1 MGRRA
6 REHVSISRFRD
17 ALFATLSDLRGEHR
31 EQGDERDDDG
41 QDNDEQGDHEQ
52 GDHEQDCGE
61 CLMKCRRPFRLA
73 LALVP
78 VAVIS
83 LGIAGAPAQSP
94 PPAPPAA
101 GTPAPASPAPA
112 SPAPSSPA
120 PSSSASTPSPAPSGN
135 PAPSSGQPANPPA
148 AAASPAPSTAPPT
161 PTQTADPFGE
171 EITLSPKMVVITKG
185 SANWDTAFDALL
197 ESLKTLTS
205 LLEKQG
211 ITPSGNSMIVYTSTD
226 DAGFTYLA
234 EIPVEQEPKNLTK
247 TMSMGKSPEGKALKF
262 VHRGSYENMDNTYE
276 AITNHLDDKKLEAK
290 DTFIE
295 EYITDP
301 LKTPEDKLVINVYV
315 PLK

>member
-1 MGRRA
+1 
-6 REHVSISRFRD
+6 
-17 ALFATLSDLRGEHR
+17 
-31 EQGDERDDDG
+31 
-41 QDNDEQGDHEQ
+41 
-52 GDHEQDCGE
+52 
-61 CLMKCRRPFRLA
+61 
-73 LALVP
+73 
-78 VAVIS
+78 
-83 LGIAGAPAQSP
+83 
-94 PPAPPAA
+94 
-101 GTPAPASPAPA
+101 
-112 SPAPSSPA
+112 
-120 PSSSASTPSPAPSGN
+120 
-135 PAPSSGQPANPPA
+135 
-148 AAASPAPSTAPPT
+148 
-161 PTQTADPFGE
+161 
-171 EITLSPKMVVITKG
+171 MVVITKG

>member
-1 MGRRA
+1 
-6 REHVSISRFRD
+6 
-17 ALFATLSDLRGEHR
+17 
-31 EQGDERDDDG
+31 
-41 QDNDEQGDHEQ
+41 
-52 GDHEQDCGE
+52 
-61 CLMKCRRPFRLA
+61 
-73 LALVP
+73 
-78 VAVIS
+78 
-83 LGIAGAPAQSP
+83 
-94 PPAPPAA
+94 
-101 GTPAPASPAPA
+101 
-112 SPAPSSPA
+112 
-120 PSSSASTPSPAPSGN
+120 TPSPAPSGN